1 MIAVLDS
8 FWRGRTKLASAGLA
22 AALAA
27 CGTPAPPVATAPDVT
42 GADSEI
48 AEPADTAVSE
58 IADVGDTADTE
69 ITGALDA
76 SGPDGDAGPA
86 DSGVEV
92 GIFYPDCSAPQTEG
106 CPCTAADAP
115 CCISQSYGLTCQT
128 WKDSPTWS
136 AFSDCCRDPNPSC
149 KDFNLTPQPGWC
161 NGKAP

>member
-76 SGPDGDAGPA
+76 SGPDGDGGPA

-92 GIFYPDCSAPQTEG
+92 GIFYPDCSVPQTEG
-106 CPCTAADAP
+106 CPCSKIGTS
-115 CCISQSYGLTCQT
+115 CCIAPSYGLECENWQ
-128 WKDSPTWS
+128 DPPTWS
-136 AFSDCCRDPNPSC
+136 TFSDCCRGNQPGCNYPNP
-149 KDFNLTPQPGWC
+149 PRPWC
-161 NGKAP
+161 NGKVP